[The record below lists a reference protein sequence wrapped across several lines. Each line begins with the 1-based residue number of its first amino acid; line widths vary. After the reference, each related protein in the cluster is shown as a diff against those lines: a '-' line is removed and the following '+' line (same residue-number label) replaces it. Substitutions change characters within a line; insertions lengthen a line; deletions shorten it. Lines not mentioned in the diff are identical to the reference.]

1 MICILQN
8 VKYLAHWKLQKFPV
22 TFLWQKFREN
32 NVFIKEITKELILTK
47 YFSGERKFPVLSH
60 CMYTYLDNKS
70 SENIAIY
77 FILRFCNYNS
87 LLLRVPNS

>member
-8 VKYLAHWKLQKFPV
+8 VKYLARWKLQKFPV

-60 CMYTYLDNKS
+60 KS